1 MFKAS
6 LDVLLTDMQYLA
18 LKEARQLEQKLI
30 DAQVALD
37 AVEHKTGKSCPELHQ
52 MVDECLEKIRER
64 IDILQEEVLL
74 CHTTDASSTLH

>member
-1 MFKAS
+1 MFKTP
-6 LDVLLTDMQYLA
+6 LDVLLTNRQHLA

-30 DAQVALD
+30 NAQVELD

-52 MVDECLEKIRER
+52 MMDECLEKIRER

-74 CHTTDASSTLH
+74 CHSTDASSTLH